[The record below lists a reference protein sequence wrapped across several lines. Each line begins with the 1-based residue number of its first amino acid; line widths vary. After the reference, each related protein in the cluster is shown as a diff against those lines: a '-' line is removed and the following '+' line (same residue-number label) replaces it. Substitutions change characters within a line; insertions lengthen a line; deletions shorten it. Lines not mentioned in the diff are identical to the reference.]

1 MGILCGGDTETYE
14 PRFTYHGFRYVEV
27 TGYPGKPT
35 LDAIEGRFVH
45 NESDGRAKERFVA
58 GALGEIPRRQKIW
71 RTGQGA
77 DGAEIALQ
85 ALKTFAVP

>member
-45 NESDGRAKERFVA
+45 NELTDVRKSGLSQGRWEKSRADRRF
-58 GALGEIPRRQKIW
+58 GGLGKA
-71 RTGQGA
+71 RTGP
-77 DGAEIALQ
+77 
-85 ALKTFAVP
+85 KSPSKR

>member
-45 NESDGRAKERFVA
+45 NELTDVRKSGLSQGRWEKS
-58 GALGEIPRRQKIW
+58 RRQKIW